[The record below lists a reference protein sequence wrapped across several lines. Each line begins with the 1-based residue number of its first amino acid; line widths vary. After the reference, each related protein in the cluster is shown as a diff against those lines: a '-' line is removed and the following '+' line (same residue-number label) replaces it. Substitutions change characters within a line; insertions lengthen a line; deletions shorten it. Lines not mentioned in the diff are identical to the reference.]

1 MDYEWLKFP
10 QVAEIFDMAADL
22 AKDDGRACVS
32 EWYVMLSLLRFD
44 SVWDQFN
51 NHDELKKKL
60 FHSAQREQERKVDTE
75 ALFED
80 AERLRESAGDNLPS
94 PSHFTRALY
103 HIGSEKLKDTM
114 NRFGYDEQLE
124 PSDRRDIT
132 ENQHVPKTDA
142 EALSRYT
149 IELVALAKKNPLL
162 SVSGREEESEALM
175 RALVRMKKCCPVL
188 VGQPGVGKTA
198 VVEVLARRIAEGRVP
213 DAMKGRK
220 IYSLSSGDLI
230 AGASYRGQY
239 EGRLRAVVNAIKR
252 QKDAILFVDELHGLL
267 TSGTNT
273 GDALTAGNILKPEL
287 ASGELKFIGA
297 TTEDEYRK
305 FIEADG
311 ALERRLMPI
320 QVKEPSRKECF
331 EMLVKSRLAF
341 EKYYQ
346 AKFPDS
352 IFHAA
357 LELVCQFIPQRRLPD
372 KVFDVLDEA
381 GADFLLNEPR
391 KGMELSV
398 ERLENA
404 VARIA
409 RLPHIPH
416 GVAGS
421 FTPLRKMEDNLKQV
435 IFGQDDAI
443 RCLCR
448 AVKLAESGLS
458 VSASGTRGA
467 FFFNG
472 PTGVGKTEIARQL
485 AKNLGIPLMKF
496 DMSEYSS
503 DTTVA
508 RLIGAAPGLVGYEE
522 GGLLVN
528 AVRENPHCVL
538 LLDEIEKAHHAV
550 HRLLL
555 QVMDAGTLTDS
566 HGRTADFK
574 QVYLIMTGNVNT
586 TRNPPMGF
594 GRRETDETD
603 KPDLTE
609 RFAPEFRAR
618 LTNSIQ
624 FAPLSEEILE
634 KIVDAKFE
642 CLRKQAD
649 EKGFSITLAD
659 SARIE
664 LVRRAAERNEG
675 ARPVGPLL
683 DEFGAGPLVEKLI
696 QNETG
701 IKMKLEFMK
710 GEFRYV

>member
-22 AKDDGRACVS
+22 AKDDGRECVS

-60 FHSAQREQERKVDTE
+60 FHSAQQEQECKVDTD

-213 DAMKGRK
+213 DAMKDRK

-267 TSGTNT
+267 TSGTNS

-305 FIEADG
+305 FIEVDG

-331 EMLVKSRLAF
+331 EMLVKSRPAF

-346 AKFPDS
+346 AKFSDS

-372 KVFDVLDEA
+372 KVFDALDEA

-416 GVAGS
+416 GAAGS

-485 AKNLGIPLMKF
+485 AKTLGIPLVKF

-528 AVRENPHCVL
+528 AVRETPHCVL

-586 TRNPPMGF
+586 TRNAPMGF

-618 LTNSIQ
+618 LTDSIQ
-624 FAPLSEEILE
+624 FAPLSEEILG

-675 ARPVGPLL
+675 ARPIGPLL

>member
-10 QVAEIFDMAADL
+10 QVAEIFDAAADL
-22 AKDDGRACVS
+22 AKDDGRECVS

-60 FHSAQREQERKVDTE
+60 FHSAQQEQKCKVDTD

-124 PSDRRDIT
+124 PNDRRDIT

-198 VVEVLARRIAEGRVP
+198 VVEVLAKRIAEGRVP

-252 QKDAILFVDELHGLL
+252 QKNAILFVDELHGLL
-267 TSGTNT
+267 TSGTNS

-331 EMLVKSRLAF
+331 EMLVKSRPAF

-391 KGMELSV
+391 KGMELSDTNV
-398 ERLENA
+398 DY
-404 VARIA
+404 
-409 RLPHIPH
+409 
-416 GVAGS
+416 S
-421 FTPLRKMEDNLKQV
+421 F
-435 IFGQDDAI
+435 
-443 RCLCR
+443 
-448 AVKLAESGLS
+448 
-458 VSASGTRGA
+458 
-467 FFFNG
+467 
-472 PTGVGKTEIARQL
+472 
-485 AKNLGIPLMKF
+485 
-496 DMSEYSS
+496 
-503 DTTVA
+503 
-508 RLIGAAPGLVGYEE
+508 
-522 GGLLVN
+522 
-528 AVRENPHCVL
+528 
-538 LLDEIEKAHHAV
+538 
-550 HRLLL
+550 
-555 QVMDAGTLTDS
+555 
-566 HGRTADFK
+566 
-574 QVYLIMTGNVNT
+574 
-586 TRNPPMGF
+586 
-594 GRRETDETD
+594 
-603 KPDLTE
+603 
-609 RFAPEFRAR
+609 
-618 LTNSIQ
+618 
-624 FAPLSEEILE
+624 
-634 KIVDAKFE
+634 
-642 CLRKQAD
+642 
-649 EKGFSITLAD
+649 
-659 SARIE
+659 
-664 LVRRAAERNEG
+664 
-675 ARPVGPLL
+675 
-683 DEFGAGPLVEKLI
+683 
-696 QNETG
+696 ETG
-701 IKMKLEFMK
+701 GIRS
-710 GEFRYV
+710 G